1 MPADLRDALNSP
13 LPVTGLSMRV
23 SAAPFQGSAS
33 NASVL
38 LIVELLG
45 RDLALRANNKVEVS
59 FLAID
64 NNAKAHGARH
74 QAIALNLQ
82 PETRAQVERTGIRL
96 VNRMELA
103 PGKYQLRVA
112 ARDPAT
118 DKVGAMI
125 YDLEVPDFFKQP
137 VALSGLTL
145 TSLGGVAMF
154 TPRQDE
160 RLKEVLPAAPSAL
173 RTFQQN
179 DELALFAEVYD
190 HSGSR
195 DHEVTLASSLVADDG
210 RVVDETEEKID
221 SSDFD
226 PVKRSYAYSVR
237 IPLVDIVPGRY
248 VLKVEVRSSVGNT
261 PAATRQIGFTV
272 APGVER
278 GK

>member
-1 MPADLRDALNSP
+1 
-13 LPVTGLSMRV
+13 
-23 SAAPFQGSAS
+23 
-33 NASVL
+33 
-38 LIVELLG
+38 
-45 RDLALRANNKVEVS
+45 
-59 FLAID
+59 
-64 NNAKAHGARH
+64 
-74 QAIALNLQ
+74 
-82 PETRAQVERTGIRL
+82 
-96 VNRMELA
+96 
-103 PGKYQLRVA
+103 
-112 ARDPAT
+112 
-118 DKVGAMI
+118 
-125 YDLEVPDFFKQP
+125 
-137 VALSGLTL
+137 
-145 TSLGGVAMF
+145 
-154 TPRQDE
+154 
-160 RLKEVLPAAPSAL
+160 
-173 RTFQQN
+173 
-179 DELALFAEVYD
+179 VYD